1 MTKRDFRQAPN
12 RLVYNNGR
20 EPVTAAVLSVIP
32 GLGQLYNG
40 QSIKGLLFIDVAVV
54 NAGLLTIVLFAEPMA
69 KSLRGLLTGNHLRP
83 NDGILQALSSAHL
96 GTPFSFV
103 LLSMILLFVGFAV
116 RDAYDYARG
125 EKLKPI
131 YADSALHLSEAASGS
146 YLFHFAA
153 MISCAIFALFFLV
166 PKPERQQI
174 MEIEFTQTP
183 VKDVAPVKPK
193 RFSDEASSARHRDVQ
208 VQKPTPPTSTASR
221 TQPTSQANRTQ
232 TPPKPPTAVTRAPA
246 KEPATK
252 TAEPAPPAV
261 RPMPTVVKHSASMPN
276 PNPNPNPN
284 PITAPK
290 QVSPAVTA
298 NTTPA
303 PTLSKASTTSTPGP
317 LPTLAPVSTATG
329 PSPQALTHTG
339 SSTLAPPLPAEGR
352 RSSSSKNDSGGPPAP
367 VSATSGTAP
376 NGNPS
381 PIDGAHPRG
390 TSSSQTGSPNAPTK
404 IASAL
409 PPGGAFMVHPVGT
422 PAVPRVDSKG
432 QDTES
437 GIGKGKTDV
446 GKSPDFGPYM
456 AELQRR
462 IKRNWTP
469 PKDPMSRQVIVEF
482 TISRSGELGS
492 VRLSK
497 SSGLSLNDQAAI
509 SAIRAAAP
517 YPPLPKYSDESVDI
531 QFTFDY
537 RIFGGHASF

>member
-20 EPVTAAVLSVIP
+20 EPVTAAFLSVIP

-54 NAGLLTIVLFAEPMA
+54 NTGLLAIVLFAEPMA
-69 KSLRGLLTGNHLRP
+69 KGLRELLTGNHVRP

-96 GTPFSFV
+96 GTPFSLV
-103 LLSMILLFVGFAV
+103 LLSMILLFVGFAI

-183 VKDVAPVKPK
+183 IKDVAPVKPK
-193 RFSDEASSARHRDVQ
+193 KFSDEASSARHRDVS
-208 VQKPTPPTSTASR
+208 VQKPSPPTSTASR
-221 TQPTSQANRTQ
+221 SQSATQSNRTQ
-232 TPPKPPTAVTRAPA
+232 TPPKPPTAVNRTPA
-246 KEPATK
+246 KEPPTK
-252 TAEPAPPAV
+252 TEEPAPPTV
-261 RPMPTVVKHSASMPN
+261 RPMPTAVKHATST

-290 QVSPAVTA
+290 SASPGVTA

-303 PTLSKASTTSTPGP
+303 PTLSKAPPTSAPGP

-329 PSPQALTHTG
+329 PSPQALTHNSG
-339 SSTLAPPLPAEGR
+339 STLAPMPAEGR
-352 RSSSSKNDSGGPPAP
+352 RSSSSKSDIGGAPAP

-390 TSSSQTGSPNAPTK
+390 TSSSQTGSPNSPTK
-404 IASAL
+404 IASTL

-422 PAVPRVDSKG
+422 PAIPRTDSKG
-432 QDTES
+432 LDTQS
-437 GIGKGKTDV
+437 GKGKGVEDI
-446 GKSPDFGPYM
+446 GKNIDFGPYM

-482 TISRSGELGS
+482 TIARSGELGT

-517 YPPLPKYSDESVDI
+517 YPPLPKGADETVDI

-537 RIFGGHASF
+537 RIFGGHASY